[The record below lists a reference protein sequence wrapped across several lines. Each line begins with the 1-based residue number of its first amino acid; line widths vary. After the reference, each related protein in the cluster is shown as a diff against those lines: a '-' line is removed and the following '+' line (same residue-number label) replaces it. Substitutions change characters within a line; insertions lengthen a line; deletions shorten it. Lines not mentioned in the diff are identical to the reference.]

1 MKTQETFDDIW
12 ERTASPEE
20 YAADKNI
27 LSFIIGLNRLMEFR
41 GLTRKDFAERL
52 GTSKAYV
59 TRIFKGNGNFTINTM
74 TRMVHALDGTLD
86 ILVTPREEGHVKWF
100 RVLGVTDKRKVAQGN
115 SWNTQNMETEVVSGA
130 DNYRE
135 VVAG

>member
-1 MKTQETFDDIW
+1 MKTQESFDDIW
-12 ERTASPEE
+12 ERSASPEE

-27 LSFIIGLNRLMEFR
+27 LSFIIGLNRLLERR
-41 GLTRKDFAERL
+41 GLSRREFAERL

-74 TRMVHALDGTLD
+74 TRLVHALGGTID
-86 ILVTPREEGHVKWF
+86 IHVTPGEERNVKWF
-100 RVLGVTDKRKVAQGN
+100 RVLGATGKRPVAQGRN
-115 SWNTQNMETEVVSGA
+115 WNIQNLEPEVVGGA
-130 DNYRE
+130 KDYRE